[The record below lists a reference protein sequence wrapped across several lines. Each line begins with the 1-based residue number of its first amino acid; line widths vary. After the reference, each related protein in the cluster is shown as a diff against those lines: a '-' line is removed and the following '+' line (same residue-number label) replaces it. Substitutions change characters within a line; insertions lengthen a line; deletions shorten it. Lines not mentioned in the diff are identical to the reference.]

1 VTSDENEGLLL
12 SSEKQD
18 GIRAIFM
25 TKIYTRTGDDGT
37 TGLLGSQRVQKHALR
52 VEAFGALDECNAA
65 IGIARSGLAE
75 VDVDKILENVQSLLF
90 SAAADLACAVETEK
104 IERVRAEDI
113 SQLEKVI
120 DRLENELTPL
130 KAFILPGGAAMSAHI
145 HLARSICRRAERN
158 IVRLSRSELIN
169 PLVLVAVNRI
179 SDLLFVV
186 ARVLNSRSGAHDT
199 IWNKE
204 RWNS

>member
-1 VTSDENEGLLL
+1 LHYRRLHREFLRSTAR
-12 SSEKQD
+12 Q
-18 GIRAIFM
+18 
-25 TKIYTRTGDDGT
+25 DDGT
-37 TGLLGSQRVQKHALR
+37 TGLLGSERVQKDSLR

-65 IGIARSGLAE
+65 IGVARSGIAE
-75 VDVDKILENVQSLLF
+75 IDVDKLLENVQSLLF
-90 SAAADLACAVETEK
+90 SAGADLACTIETAK
-104 IERVRAEDI
+104 IERVHAEDI
-113 SQLEKVI
+113 SQLEKAI
-120 DRLENELTPL
+120 DKLENDLTPL
-130 KAFILPGGAAMSAHI
+130 KTFILPGGGAMSAHI

-169 PLVLVAVNRI
+169 PLVLVAVNRV

>member
-1 VTSDENEGLLL
+1 
-12 SSEKQD
+12 
-18 GIRAIFM
+18 
-25 TKIYTRTGDDGT
+25 
-37 TGLLGSQRVQKHALR
+37 LR

-65 IGIARSGLAE
+65 IGIARSGMAE
-75 VDVDKILENVQSLLF
+75 IDVDKILENVQSLLF
-90 SAAADLACAVETEK
+90 SAGADLACAVETAN
-104 IERVRAEDI
+104 IERVQAEDI
-113 SQLEKVI
+113 SHLKKVI
-120 DRLENELTPL
+120 DPLENELTPL

-186 ARVLNSRSGAHDT
+186 ARVLNARSGAHDT

>member
-1 VTSDENEGLLL
+1 VTSEENEGFLYPRKLGL
-12 SSEKQD
+12 
-18 GIRAIFM
+18 FM

-37 TGLLGSQRVQKHALR
+37 TGLLGSQRVQKDALR

-65 IGIARSGLAE
+65 IGIARSGMAE
-75 VDVDKILENVQSLLF
+75 IDVDKILENVQSLLF
-90 SAAADLACAVETEK
+90 SAGADLACAVETAK

-120 DRLENELTPL
+120 DKMENELTPL

-186 ARVLNSRSGAHDT
+186 ARVLNSRSGVPDT
-199 IWNKE
+199 IWNKD
-204 RWNS
+204 RWSS

>member
-1 VTSDENEGLLL
+1 
-12 SSEKQD
+12 
-18 GIRAIFM
+18 M

-37 TGLLGSQRVQKHALR
+37 TGLLGSQRVQKDALR

-65 IGIARSGLAE
+65 IGIARSGMAE
-75 VDVDKILENVQSLLF
+75 IDVDKILENVQSLLF
-90 SAAADLACAVETEK
+90 SAGADLACAVETAK
-104 IERVRAEDI
+104 IERVQAEDI
-113 SQLEKVI
+113 SQLEKLI
-120 DRLENELTPL
+120 DKLENELTPL

-186 ARVLNSRSGAHDT
+186 ARVLNARSGAHDT